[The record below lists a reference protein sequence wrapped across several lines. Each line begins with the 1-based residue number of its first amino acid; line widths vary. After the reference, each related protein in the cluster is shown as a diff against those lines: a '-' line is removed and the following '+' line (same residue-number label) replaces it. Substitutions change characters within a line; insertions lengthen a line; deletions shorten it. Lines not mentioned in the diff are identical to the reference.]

1 VYKLQFCIVIK
12 LMMSLNAYYDMLLFA
27 AMIFES
33 CGVDAR
39 SGNIL
44 ASPELT
50 LLSDQ
55 KLTFTMA
62 PVSSE
67 YHITVNVYQT
77 SMFGRIGAL
86 LGSFAAITSGRNIFD
101 DKTYSMCLPAGT
113 YRLAFIVRKL
123 QMPLSLP
130 LLLQKFSSPTH
141 RAHTPLWQVI
151 CN

>member
-1 VYKLQFCIVIK
+1 MYKLQFCIVIK

-113 YRLAFIVRKL
+113 YRLAFIASEATDATESTAAVTKVL
-123 QMPLSLP
+123 FTNSSCTYTSLAGN
-130 LLLQKFSSPTH
+130 L
-141 RAHTPLWQVI
+141 
-151 CN
+151 